1 MDYLIFVLGFII
13 LVKSADLLVKGAVS
27 ISRSLNISDLAI
39 GLTVVSVGS
48 SAPEM
53 VINIV
58 ASFKGYSEIA
68 LGNVLGSNIAN
79 ILLGLGIAS
88 IVHPLKVK
96 KSTTYKE
103 IPFSLLAVIV
113 LAFMANDA
121 FLEKGTLSAI
131 TRIDGLVLLSFFAI
145 FLYYIYTI
153 GAAKDEEK
161 MPKRYAL
168 SLSIVFVVLGIV
180 GLGLGG
186 KWVVDGAKSF
196 VRNLG
201 ISEAFVGLTFVAIG
215 TSLPEI
221 VTSAVAAYRRNA
233 DIAIGN
239 VIGSNVFNIF
249 WVLGLS
255 AVIRPIPFRDA
266 LNVDIFTVVMVTTF
280 LFIAL
285 FVGKKH
291 LLDRPKGIGFV
302 LLYFVYIGYLVYR
315 G

>member
-1 MDYLIFVLGFII
+1 MDYLIFVLGFVV
-13 LVKSADLLVKGAVS
+13 LVKSADLLVKGSVS

-79 ILLGLGIAS
+79 ILLGLGIAA

-113 LAFMANDA
+113 VAIMANDA
-121 FLEKGTLSAI
+121 IIEGSMVSAI
-131 TRIDGLVLLSFFAI
+131 TRIDGLVLLSFFSI
-145 FLYYIYTI
+145 FLYYIYSI
-153 GAAKDEEK
+153 GASKEEERIS
-161 MPKRYAL
+161 KRYAL
-168 SLSIVFVVLGIV
+168 SLSIVFVVLGII

-186 KWVVDGAKSF
+186 KWVVDGARSF
-196 VRNLG
+196 VKNLG

-221 VTSAVAAYRRNA
+221 VTSAVAAYRRNT
-233 DIAIGN
+233 DIAVGN

-255 AVIRPIPFRDA
+255 AVVRPIPFREA
-266 LNVDIFTVVMVTTF
+266 LNVDIITVVLVTAF
-280 LFIAL
+280 LFVAL

-302 LLYFVYIGYLVYR
+302 VLYIIYIAYLVYR